1 MKIYFNRKHL
11 FKEIDYPDR
20 YLKKNLPKTV
30 SVIFCAILGFLI
42 LLKPFEVNTSQ
53 QKVNYIVICCLH
65 ALLPAVILYFYFTAL
80 NYLRAKHSENKSWS
94 LTSEYAHVSISLLF
108 TGIVSFLIRD
118 FIYFNPNNWSWHYLW
133 EEVRNCFVA
142 GILLYFFIRM
152 AIFYFESKK
161 DTSLIFQFTPLD
173 LKSPNNAGKT
183 LIYVKTQVKQDDFTL
198 DPNDLLFAKAD
209 GNYIEITTCNNNQL
223 NIELKRI
230 SLTQFE
236 SHLLSNRNFF
246 RCHRAFL
253 VNMHY
258 IKNVTGNSQGYT
270 LSFEHTV
277 DQVPVSRAQ
286 LVAFNALYQELL
298 LTQSLSPS
306 C

>member
-20 YLKKNLPKTV
+20 YRKKNLFKTV
-30 SVIFCAILGFLI
+30 SIIFGVILGFLI

-53 QKVNYIVICCLH
+53 QKVNYFFICCLH

-80 NYLRAKHSENKSWS
+80 NYLRAKHAENKSWS
-94 LTSEYAHVSISLLF
+94 LTSEYAHVGISLLF

-118 FIYFNPNNWSWHYLW
+118 FIYFNTNNWTWHYLW

-152 AIFYFESKK
+152 AMFYFESKK
-161 DTSLIFQFTPLD
+161 DISLIFQFTPLD
-173 LKSPNNAGKT
+173 LKSQNNSGNS

-236 SHLLSNRNFF
+236 SQLLSNRNFF

-253 VNMHY
+253 VNMCY
-258 IKNVTGNSQGYT
+258 IKTVTGNSQGLM
-270 LSFEHTV
+270 LSFDHTV

-298 LTQSLSPS
+298 LTQSSSPS
-306 C
+306 Y

>member
-20 YLKKNLPKTV
+20 YRKKNLFKTV
-30 SVIFCAILGFLI
+30 SIIFGVILGFLI

-53 QKVNYIVICCLH
+53 QKVNYFFICCLH
-65 ALLPAVILYFYFTAL
+65 ALLPAVIIYFYFTLL
-80 NYLRAKHSENKSWS
+80 NYFRAKYAENQSWS
-94 LTSEYAHVSISLLF
+94 LPSEYAHVGISLLF

-118 FIYFNPNNWSWHYLW
+118 FIYFNQDNWTWHYLW

-142 GILLYFFIRM
+142 GILLYFLMRM
-152 AIFYFESKK
+152 AMFYFESKK

-173 LKSPNNAGKT
+173 LKSQNNSGNT

-236 SHLLSNRNFF
+236 SQLLFNRNFF

-253 VNMHY
+253 VNMCY
-258 IKNVTGNSQGYT
+258 IKNVTGKSQGLM
-270 LSFEHTV
+270 LSFDHTA

-298 LTQSLSPS
+298 LTPSSSPS
-306 C
+306 Y